1 MSELREKAIAKIAR
15 EIAKEIRGGMTLGLG
30 SGSTVASILHELASF
45 LRIERIKVGSV
56 PTSLQIQG
64 VAEREGLSISAYR
77 GTVDLVIDGA
87 DQVDD
92 DLNLIKGGGGALLKE
107 KILMSSASKII
118 IVADKEKF
126 SPRLGMRGVRVPVEV
141 TPFAKEAVKRRLTQ
155 LGGDPLVRMLPKGYP
170 YFTENGNIILDTGFS
185 PIDDPR
191 KLEVTIDSVPGVVES
206 GIFTIKPLTVYK
218 ILADGKSLRLT
229 A

>member
-1 MSELREKAIAKIAR
+1 MSELREVAIAKIAR
-15 EIAKEIRGGMTLGLG
+15 EIARGIKSGMTLGLG

-45 LRIERIKVGSV
+45 LRVERIEVGSV

-64 VAEREGLSISAYR
+64 VAEKEGLGISAYR
-77 GTVDLVIDGA
+77 GSVDLVIDGA

-92 DLNLIKGGGGALLKE
+92 KLNLIKGGGGALLKE
-107 KILMSSASKII
+107 KVLMSSSSKSI

-126 SPRLGMRGVRVPVEV
+126 VSRLGTRGVKVPVEV
-141 TPFAKEAVKRRLTQ
+141 TPFAKEVVKKRLAE
-155 LGGDPLVRMLPKGYP
+155 LGGTPEERTLPKGYP
-170 YFTENGNIILDTGFS
+170 YITESGNIILDTAFP
-185 PIDDPR
+185 PIEDPR
-191 KLEVTIDSVPGVVES
+191 ELEVKIDAVPGVVES

-218 ILADGKSLRLT
+218 IMPDGKFLRLP